1 MLDTT
6 SNFTGWHTSV
16 AFQPGT
22 DDVYV
27 PTTSSGYINV
37 YDISAD
43 TLNLVYTWNSG
54 HDSLGGFRFFYT
66 NPEYAIIVGLDSG
79 SSIIKINSIIDITI

>member
-27 PTTSSGYINV
+27 PNFNSEYINV

-43 TLNLVYTWNSG
+43 TL
-54 HDSLGGFRFFYT
+54 
-66 NPEYAIIVGLDSG
+66 
-79 SSIIKINSIIDITI
+79 